1 MTKLLPVPVFGL
13 GVGTGGL
20 LWGLFLLDRK
30 PLFGVLGMLGG
41 MAVLLGS
48 LAKLCDESRAE

>member
-1 MTKLLPVPVFGL
+1 MMDLLPVQVFGL
-13 GVGTGGL
+13 IVGTGCV

-48 LAKLCDESRAE
+48 LAKLCDDSRAE

>member
-1 MTKLLPVPVFGL
+1 MMDVLLAEVFGL
-13 GVGTGGL
+13 MVGIGAL